1 LPVRV
6 GRIGFDSVAVGC
18 NPSRLH
24 RFTDLLVELTV
35 ERAIEVGLA
44 GGLNRIEFSAAFLS
58 AKRFK
63 FLDRRSG
70 T

>member
-1 LPVRV
+1 L
-6 GRIGFDSVAVGC
+6 F
-18 NPSRLH
+18 
-24 RFTDLLVELTV
+24 VELNV

-44 GGLNRIEFSAAFLS
+44 GGLNRIELRAAFLS